1 MYLAVEGTEL
11 EEEAESW
18 AESDAH
24 PLRKAHA

>member
-1 MYLAVEGTEL
+1 MYLDVEGSEL

-24 PLRKAHA
+24 PFRKAHA